1 LDAGFQNRIKFSIQ
15 YLEFISP
22 YSIMLSTFVKIS
34 NVTNLSDARYCAG
47 MGVDMLGFSIDE
59 NSSSYVAP
67 KKYAE
72 IRAWVAGVQ
81 LVVESSETDPKKL
94 LALLTEYEFEAL
106 QVEDPDLLVYLK
118 SELDKPLLL
127 RVDVDHYEADELDSL
142 MGRYAGEVAYFLLES
157 AHETILTEEWKAYL
171 ATLGREYPI
180 LLGFGLDQAETT
192 SEFVE
197 NMGIGGIALRGGA
210 ELRPGYKDFG
220 ALMDMLEA
228 LETEG

>member
-1 LDAGFQNRIKFSIQ
+1 
-15 YLEFISP
+15 
-22 YSIMLSTFVKIS
+22 MLSTFVKIS

-59 NSSSYVAP
+59 NSLHHVAP

-72 IRAWVAGVQ
+72 IRAWVAGVR
-81 LVVESSETDPKKL
+81 LVAESSETDPKKL
-94 LALLTEYEFEAL
+94 LALLTEYEFDAL

-127 RVDVDHYEADELDSL
+127 RVDVDHYEADELDAL
-142 MGRYAGEVAYFLLES
+142 MGRYASEVTYFLLES
-157 AHETILTEEWKAYL
+157 AHEAELNDEWKSYL
-171 ATLGREYPI
+171 ATLGQEYPI
-180 LLGFGLDQAETT
+180 LLGFGLDQAMPTP
-192 SEFVE
+192 EFVE
-197 NMGIGGIALRGGA
+197 NLGIVGIALRGSA

-228 LETEG
+228 LEVEG

>member
-1 LDAGFQNRIKFSIQ
+1 
-15 YLEFISP
+15 
-22 YSIMLSTFVKIS
+22 MLSTFVKIS

-59 NSSSYVAP
+59 NTASYVAP

-81 LVVESSETDPKKL
+81 LVAESSETNPKKL
-94 LALLTEYEFEAL
+94 LALLAEYEYDAL

-127 RVDVDHYEADELDSL
+127 RVDVDHYEADELDAL
-142 MGRYAGEVAYFLLES
+142 MSRYASEVTYFLLES
-157 AHETILTEEWKAYL
+157 AHEAQLTAEWKGYL
-171 ATLGREYPI
+171 ATLAQEYPL
-180 LLGFGLDQAETT
+180 LLGFGLDQEIPTP
-192 SEFVE
+192 EFVE
-197 NMGIGGIALRGGA
+197 NTGIQGIALRGSA

-228 LETEG
+228 LEVEG